1 VGVSNSSAPKPSL
14 TLSDQTLDLVA
25 QAITDALWDD
35 VISEQADSSNTAQKV
50 NRHGGDS
57 Q

>member
-14 TLSDQTLDLVA
+14 TLSDQTLNLVA
-25 QAITDALWDD
+25 QAIADALWDD
-35 VISEQADSSNTAQKV
+35 VVSKQVDSRRTAHKV
-50 NRHGGDS
+50 NKHGGDS